1 MKVLQI
7 LPELN
12 SGGVERGTLEVADF
26 LVKQGHEAL
35 VVSNGGRLVV
45 KLEESGARHIAMPVH
60 RKSLGSLFQVRPFR
74 KLLEREKPDILHIR
88 SRVPGWIA
96 YLAWRKMDK
105 ATRPRLVSTVHG
117 FYSVNRYSAVMTK
130 GERVI
135 AVSESI
141 RDYILK
147 NFKDVPEEK
156 ITVIHRGVDPAH
168 CPRGY
173 TPDAAWLDA
182 WRSEQ
187 PQLDGKTVLLLP
199 GRITRWKGQADFLRL
214 VAGLKAE
221 GIQVHGLI
229 AGETHTRK
237 KAFLKELQGMVT
249 ALGLSDEITFLGHRL
264 DVREVMAV
272 SDLVLSL
279 SLDPEAFGRVTLEAM
294 ALGKP
299 VVAYNH
305 GGVAEQLLRIYPTG
319 LVPVGDFNAA
329 AEKCEHILEGG
340 DYPEKIGSF
349 TLEAM
354 LHSTLAVYESLINTL
369 PSAFF
374 SCSTDSA
381 KIHTSSDVPAERPV
395 AKANQANSD

>member
-1 MKVLQI
+1 MDIQEDSRANDIACLSSHHCIASCDSMKVMQI

-45 KLEESGARHIAMPVH
+45 KLEESGARHITLPVH

-74 KLLEREKPDILHIR
+74 KLLEQEKPDILHIR

-105 ATRPRLVSTVHG
+105 TTRPRLVSTVHG
-117 FYSVNRYSAVMTK
+117 FYSVNRYSAVMSK

-141 RDYILK
+141 KNYILK

-187 PQLDGKTVLLLP
+187 AQLEGKTVLLLP

-221 GIQVHGLI
+221 GMQVHGLI

-237 KAFLKELQGMVT
+237 KAFLEELQGMVT
-249 ALGLSDEITFLGHRL
+249 ELGLSNEVTFLGHRP

-279 SLDPEAFGRVTLEAM
+279 SLDPEAFGRVTLEAA
-294 ALGKP
+294 ALGKK
-299 VVAYNH
+299 VVGYGH
-305 GGVAEQLLRIYPTG
+305 GGVGEQLSAVFSKG
-319 LVPVGDFNAA
+319 LVSPGDEMELAQVCKRTILSAEIPGDIPSALSLEHMLNATLGVYNA
-329 AEKCEHILEGG
+329 L
-340 DYPEKIGSF
+340 
-349 TLEAM
+349 LEA
-354 LHSTLAVYESLINTL
+354 LREEPL
-369 PSAFF
+369 F
-374 SCSTDSA
+374 
-381 KIHTSSDVPAERPV
+381 R
-395 AKANQANSD
+395 

>member
-1 MKVLQI
+1 MKVIQI

-35 VVSNGGRLVV
+35 VVSNGGRLVA

-141 RDYILK
+141 KEYILK
-147 NFKDVPEEK
+147 NYKDVLEAK
-156 ITVIHRGVDPAH
+156 ITVIHRGVSSAH

-173 TPDAAWLDA
+173 TPDATWLNE
-182 WRSEQ
+182 WRAEQ
-187 PQLDGKTVLLLP
+187 PQLDGKTVLLMP

-221 GIQVHGLI
+221 GMQVHGLI

-237 KAFLKELQGMVT
+237 KAFLGELQGMVVE
-249 ALGLSDEITFLGHRL
+249 LGLSDEVTFLGHRP

-279 SLDPEAFGRVTLEAM
+279 SHDPEAFGRVSLEAT
-294 ALGKP
+294 ALGKK
-299 VVAYNH
+299 VVGYGH
-305 GGVAEQLLRIYPTG
+305 GGVGEQLSAVFPKG
-319 LVPVGDFNAA
+319 LVTPGNEMELAEVCKRTILSAEIPRDIPNAFSLGHMLNA
-329 AEKCEHILEGG
+329 TLGVYNG
-340 DYPEKIGSF
+340 L
-349 TLEAM
+349 LEA
-354 LHSTLAVYESLINTL
+354 SREDSL
-369 PSAFF
+369 F
-374 SCSTDSA
+374 
-381 KIHTSSDVPAERPV
+381 R
-395 AKANQANSD
+395 

>member
-1 MKVLQI
+1 M
-7 LPELN
+7 
-12 SGGVERGTLEVADF
+12 ER
-26 LVKQGHEAL
+26 
-35 VVSNGGRLVV
+35 
-45 KLEESGARHIAMPVH
+45 
-60 RKSLGSLFQVRPFR
+60 
-74 KLLEREKPDILHIR
+74 PDILHIR
-88 SRVPGWIA
+88 SRLPGWIA
-96 YLAWRKMDK
+96 WLAWRKMDP

-117 FYSVNRYSAVMTK
+117 FYSVSFYSAVMTK

-135 AVSESI
+135 AVSNSI
-141 RDYILK
+141 KDYILK
-147 NFKDVPEEK
+147 NYPSTLSEK

-221 GIQVHGLI
+221 GTHVHGLI

-237 KAFLKELQGMVT
+237 KAFLEELQGMVT

-272 SDLVLSL
+272 SDLILSL

-319 LVPVGDFNAA
+319 LVPVGDIKAA
-329 AEKCEHILEGG
+329 GEKCEHILERG
-340 DYPEKIGSF
+340 DYPENIGSF

-354 LHSTLAVYESLINTL
+354 LHSTLAVYESMINTL
-369 PSAFF
+369 PNAFF

-381 KIHTSSDVPAERPV
+381 NVHIFADVPAERPV